1 MAKADLARAQE
12 QYPSTAMG
20 EQAWVKVF
28 DERPDIMW
36 RLLGDMYDVVKAEED
51 KRLGR
56 RAMGRR
62 PGRRGVSLTELYDV
76 VFREPFSNDP
86 FETAL
91 AKLMTGKSLSEI
103 ARLVPC
109 DKGYLS
115 RVLSGKVPLTLVLME
130 RVAISVDVHPSYFM
144 EWRAKYL
151 SGLVE
156 NVLTAR
162 PHLAIG
168 HMQRVRAGR
177 RNLEERNGAEQRT

>member
-1 MAKADLARAQE
+1 MPKADLKKAATE
-12 QYPSTAMG
+12 YPSTQMG
-20 EQAWVKVF
+20 EAAWINVF
-28 DERPDIMW
+28 DDRPDIMW
-36 RLLGDMYDVVKAEED
+36 RILGDIYDVVKAEED

-62 PGRRGVSLTELYDV
+62 PGRTGVTLTELYDV
-76 VFREPFSNDP
+76 VFREPYSNDP
-86 FETAL
+86 FNMAL
-91 AKLMTGKSLSEI
+91 NKLMTGKSLREI

-115 RVLSGKVPLTLVLME
+115 RVLNGKVPLTLILME
-130 RVAISVDVHPSYFM
+130 RIAVAVDIHPSYFL

-156 NVLTAR
+156 NVLTRR

-168 HMQRVRAGR
+168 HMERVREGR
-177 RNLEERNGAEQRT
+177 RREAAR

>member
-1 MAKADLARAQE
+1 MAKADFETAKG
-12 QYPSTAMG
+12 QYPSTQMG
-20 EQAWVKVF
+20 EATWVKVF

-36 RLLGDMYDVVKAEED
+36 RILGDIYDVVKAEEE

-62 PGRRGVSLTELYDV
+62 PGRTGVSLQELYDV
-76 VFREPFSNDP
+76 VFREPYSNDP
-86 FETAL
+86 FDVAL
-91 AKLMTGKSLSEI
+91 DKLMVGKSLSEI

-115 RVLSGKVPLTLVLME
+115 RVLNGKVPLTLLLME

-156 NVLTAR
+156 NVLTRR

-168 HMQRVRAGR
+168 HMERVRAGR
-177 RNLEERNGAEQRT
+177 RRLEGAQ

>member
-1 MAKADLARAQE
+1 MPKADFSRAVE
-12 QYPSTAMG
+12 RYPSVGMG
-20 EQAWVKVF
+20 EAEWLAVF
-28 DERPDIMW
+28 DQRPDIMW
-36 RLLGDMYDVVKAEED
+36 RIFGDIYDTVKAEED

-62 PGRRGVSLTELYDV
+62 PGRSAVSLTEFYDV

-86 FETAL
+86 FTEAL
-91 AKLMTGKSLSEI
+91 DKLMSGKTLSEI

-115 RVLSGKVPLTLVLME
+115 RVLNGKVPLTLLLME
-130 RVAISVDVHPSYFM
+130 RIAESVAIHPSYFL

-156 NVLTAR
+156 SVLTER
-162 PHLAIG
+162 PNLAIG
-168 HMQRVRAGR
+168 HIQRVQAGR
-177 RNLEERNGAEQRT
+177 RALEVP